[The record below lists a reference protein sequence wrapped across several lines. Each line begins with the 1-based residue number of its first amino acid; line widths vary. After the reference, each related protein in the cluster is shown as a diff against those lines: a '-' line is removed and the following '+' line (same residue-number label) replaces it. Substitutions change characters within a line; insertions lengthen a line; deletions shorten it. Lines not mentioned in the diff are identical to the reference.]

1 MALARSAE
9 TVEAAKKKD
18 YPKLMMLAVLHMA
31 QYFPA
36 AFTGTALPFMFRQQ
50 GLPLEMFWLLA
61 LPGIPRWFKWIMA
74 LAVDNK
80 YNKRIGRRKSWII
93 PCTLVGAGAYALLA
107 LFPPELDLVYII
119 VAILI
124 FKSFVLACQD
134 IAVDAY
140 AAEGMQDHERPVGTS
155 MINLMGAVAGTLG
168 NATVILVDTFGW
180 APMMIA
186 ASALML
192 VAAAPAII
200 KKEPAPPP
208 AAQKR
213 EARGE
218 RPNLWQAISRIDSR
232 FIMPFLFIYG
242 FGAAFFPSMVGPF
255 LADKGLTL
263 TEYGTF
269 SVIVGVAG
277 SFLAALVTPWCIERI
292 GSRKTAMIA
301 IAIVPFEACVYVYWS
316 LNDLPALPLLIISV
330 AGMSFSTALYNFAVT
345 ISRFRWASKAQAG
358 TDYAVQSSFWNFG
371 DWAARSLS
379 GLVAGAV
386 GWAIFFPIGAVFAIV
401 AGLLYILLFD
411 RVENMV
417 RAREEIELQSEHAS
431 ETRSEYKGE
440 PGEEF
445 AE

>member
-1 MALARSAE
+1 M
-9 TVEAAKKKD
+9 
-18 YPKLMMLAVLHMA
+18 
-31 QYFPA
+31 
-36 AFTGTALPFMFRQQ
+36 
-50 GLPLEMFWLLA
+50 
-61 LPGIPRWFKWIMA
+61 
-74 LAVDNK
+74 
-80 YNKRIGRRKSWII
+80 
-93 PCTLVGAGAYALLA
+93 
-107 LFPPELDLVYII
+107 
-119 VAILI
+119 
-124 FKSFVLACQD
+124 
-134 IAVDAY
+134 DAY

-200 KKEPAPPP
+200 KKEPPAPP

-218 RPNLWQAISRIDSR
+218 RPNLWQAIIRIDSR

-263 TEYGTF
+263 AEYGIF

-301 IAIVPFEACVYVYWS
+301 IAIVPFQACVYVYWS
-316 LNDLPALPLLIISV
+316 LFDLPALPLLIISV

-379 GLVAGAV
+379 GVVAGAV
-386 GWAIFFPIGAVFAIV
+386 GWALFFPIGAVFAIG

-417 RAREEIELQSEHAS
+417 RAREEIELQSEAQN
-431 ETRSEYKGE
+431 EYKGE
-440 PGEEF
+440 PEEEF